1 MDWRHGNRSILQCS
15 VFGTGERNPKRRNV
29 YIYDLPIHHSKN
41 PLECNQWLQTDESK
55 VNPMKDP
62 ICTGL
67 SAMLISALR
76 AS

>member
-41 PLECNQWLQTDESK
+41 PWNVTNGYKQ
-55 VNPMKDP
+55 MKEKSTVFAP
-62 ICTGL
+62 ACQL
-67 SAMLISALR
+67 C
-76 AS
+76 

>member
-1 MDWRHGNRSILQCS
+1 MDWRHGHRSVPQCS

-29 YIYDLPIHHSKN
+29 YIYDLPIHHPKN
-41 PLECNQWLQTDESK
+41 LECNQWLQADERK

-67 SAMLISALR
+67 SAMLVSALR
-76 AS
+76 AG